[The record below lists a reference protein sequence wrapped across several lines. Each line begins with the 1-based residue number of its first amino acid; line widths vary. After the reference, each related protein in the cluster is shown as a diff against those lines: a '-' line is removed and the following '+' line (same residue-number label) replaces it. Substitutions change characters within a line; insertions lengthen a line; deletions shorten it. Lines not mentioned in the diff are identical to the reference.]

1 MLLRLAAPGTGT
13 ETSLFIHLLSG
24 GSFVRSLLILVLT
37 LFTPSIVLASESP
50 VAIALHGGAG
60 TIERGAM
67 SEELEATYR
76 QFLDDAIIR
85 GYEQLREGRS
95 GLDVVVSL
103 IQLMEDSPLF
113 NAGHGA
119 VYTWDGTH
127 ELDASIMHG
136 ETLEA
141 GAVAGVSTVRSPIV
155 LARAVMEDSPHVMLA
170 GAGAEAFALERGFEA
185 VSPEYFATKR
195 RREALEA
202 YKANEQAGLK
212 PEADYKFGTV
222 GVVVLDEAG
231 NLVAGTST
239 GGMTGKRWGRIGDSP
254 VIGAGTYA
262 DNRSCAVSATGHGE
276 YFIRHTV
283 ARDICARMQFG
294 DATLEEAS
302 RTVVMEELVA
312 ADGEGGIV
320 AVDPA
325 GKVALVFNTPGM
337 YRASIDADGHKMM
350 GIYGDDEAP

>member
-1 MLLRLAAPGTGT
+1 MMSAAD
-13 ETSLFIHLLSG
+13 
-24 GSFVRSLLILVLT
+24 
-37 LFTPSIVLASESP
+37 ESP

-76 QFLDDAIIR
+76 AFLDDAITS

-95 GLDVVVSL
+95 GLDVVVTV
-103 IQLMEDSPLF
+103 IQMMEDSPLF

-119 VYTWDGTH
+119 VYTWEGTH

-136 ETLEA
+136 KSLDA
-141 GAVAGVSTVRSPIV
+141 GAVAGVSTVQSPIA

-170 GAGAEAFALERGFEA
+170 GAGAEAFALEQGFDP
-185 VSPEYFATKR
+185 VPPEYFSTER

-202 YKANEQAGLK
+202 YKSNEQAGLQ
-212 PEADYKFGTV
+212 PEADHKFGTV
-222 GVVVLDEAG
+222 GVVVLDQAG
-231 NLVAGTST
+231 NLVSGTST

-294 DATLEEAS
+294 DATLAEA
-302 RTVVMEELVA
+302 THITVMEELVKA
-312 ADGEGGIV
+312 GGEGGVV

-325 GKVALVFNTPGM
+325 GEVALVFNTAGM
-337 YRASIDADGHKMM
+337 YRASIDAAGLKLV
-350 GIYGDDEAP
+350 GIYGDDKP